1 MLSLKL
7 PKLLNINQV
16 PKVFREQGIVFG
28 YRHPRSSAADCLLS
42 VFQMTNET
50 LNIWTH
56 FVPAW
61 YLPCFLSDAAL
72 RYSYQPSSIRGNRRW
87 VDNPSGVGG
96 GRGRGRWHRGESRA
110 ALTASSKKSARE
122 PRLQ

>member
-7 PKLLNINQV
+7 PRLLSINQV
-16 PKVFREQGIVFG
+16 PKVREQGILCG
-28 YRHPRSSAADCLLS
+28 YRPPRSSAADCLLS

-61 YLPCFLSDAAL
+61 
-72 RYSYQPSSIRGNRRW
+72 
-87 VDNPSGVGG
+87 
-96 GRGRGRWHRGESRA
+96 
-110 ALTASSKKSARE
+110 
-122 PRLQ
+122 